1 MTETMTE
8 VKRCTV
14 GRATDSPCAF
24 VATEPAP
31 HHGGDEPAVCAL
43 HAADEPLHDEINEY
57 GLALEKVE
65 RYLKKA
71 RRDENTVLTGD
82 LERLEADYRER
93 LDFFYEVTNGLRAA
107 NRKVT
112 VYPGD

>member
-1 MTETMTE
+1 MTE
-8 VKRCTV
+8 VKRCRM
-14 GRATDSPCAF
+14 GSKSAAPCQF
-24 VATEPAP
+24 VATEPDP
-31 HHGGDEPAVCAL
+31 HYGGDEPAVCAL
-43 HAADEPLHDEINEY
+43 HAADEPLHEEINEY

-71 RRDENTVLTGD
+71 RRDENTVLIGD
-82 LERLEADYRER
+82 LERLRADYRER

-112 VYPGD
+112 VYPGV